1 MMNATHTTENQRQD
15 IQARY
20 PDTVIF
26 WEELDANGGK
36 WYATYGDNAKKLAA
50 YLEVKLRNDRCRVY
64 ETGIDAALKGMKALG
79 HNVAVCQPR

>member
-20 PDTVIF
+20 PETIIF

-36 WYATYGDNAKKLAA
+36 WYATYGDNAEKFAA
-50 YLEVKLRNDRCRVY
+50 YLEVKPRNGRCHVY
-64 ETGIDAALKGMKALG
+64 ETGLFEAIKGMKELG
-79 HNVAVCQPR
+79 YKVAVCQPR